1 MRLSINEIIKKGID
15 MFSIADNPPFFGYR
29 LNHYLKKPVA
39 LKKAKEWSEK
49 NKKYYEDKG
58 IDVIW
63 FETYDGSNQICHPD
77 ITFWHDNYWMVATPY
92 PYGMEEYENPSIYF
106 GKQLTDMNPL
116 QSNPI
121 AYPSKKGYGSHLSD
135 PCLFSDDEY
144 LYCFYRDTINNGNE
158 IENRICYKKYDGN
171 SFTQEKIL
179 LSSFDDGLLSPAVL
193 CIENV
198 KYLFYVSYIQGEL
211 SLVMANMSDDMVID
225 DSSKKLIF
233 SKDSEWNIW
242 HFDAKSTKDGIAFL
256 LLQRSKKDK
265 KKFKLQKGT
274 FDLTSQSIVLGGDIL
289 IPDDIKDVMAFPYK
303 SCMITDSKKILLSFR
318 DINNVYVTKAIE
330 MREENE

>member
-1 MRLSINEIIKKGID
+1 MRLSINEIIKKSID
-15 MFSIADNPPFFGYR
+15 MLSIADNPPFFRYR

-49 NKKYYEDKG
+49 NKKYYEGKG

-92 PYGMEEYENPSIYF
+92 PYGMEEYENPSIFY

-135 PCLFSDDEY
+135 PCLFFDDEY
-144 LYCFYRDTINNGNE
+144 LYCFYRDTINNGE
-158 IENRICYKKYDGN
+158 SIENKICYKKTDGN
-171 SFTQEKIL
+171 GFTSENVL
-179 LSSFDDGLLSPAVL
+179 LSSFNDGLLSPAVL
-193 CIENV
+193 CIENE
-198 KYLFYVSYIQGEL
+198 KYLFYVSYIHGEL
-211 SLVMANMSDDMVID
+211 SLVMTNMSNEMVID
-225 DSSKKLIF
+225 DSSKKHILP
-233 SKDSEWNIW
+233 KNDEWNIW
-242 HFDAKSTKDGIAFL
+242 HFDVKSTEDGIVFL
-256 LLQRSKKDK
+256 LLQRSKIDK

-274 FDLTSQSIVLGGDIL
+274 FDLASQSVALCGDIV
-289 IPDDIKDVMAFPYK
+289 IPDEIKDVMAFPYK
-303 SCMITDSKKILLSFR
+303 SCIIPDSNKILLSFR